1 MNQRKELEALE
12 YKMFGEAMFGFH
24 MLDTDFKQ
32 LLNIHLITESVMEKI
47 IELVLGKNADAVLSL
62 TLTYKQKLDIC
73 SKLVLQNGE
82 SALNYPT
89 IRSLRKLDNLRN
101 QLSHTLDNDI
111 RKEEL
116 LELLL
121 EVEKNPSSE
130 ILNASNEVIMR
141 AYFAHI
147 FPLMFGRQ
155 VSS

>member
-1 MNQRKELEALE
+1 MDQRKELEALE
-12 YKMFGEAMFGFH
+12 YKMFSEAMFGFH
-24 MLDTDFKQ
+24 MLDNDFKQ

-47 IELVLGKNADAVLSL
+47 IEFILGKNAEAVLFL

-73 SKLVLQNGE
+73 SKLVLKNGE
-82 SALNYPT
+82 SVLNFQA
-89 IRSLRKLDNLRN
+89 IRSLRKLDKLRN
-101 QLSHTLDNDI
+101 QLSHTLDNEI

-141 AYFAHI
+141 AYYAHI
-147 FPLMFGRQ
+147 FPLMFGRD